1 LEILNF
7 MALSK
12 SDIEQI
18 ERITRKEIKD
28 FLGSNTMKQ
37 LEDKFIDIIAKKI
50 KKGELEGEV
59 KDIVLRMFREFYQTM
74 WVQRSYW
81 EPRLKNA

>member
-1 LEILNF
+1 
-7 MALSK
+7 MAFTK
-12 SDIEQI
+12 SEIEQI
-18 ERITRKEIKD
+18 EKITRQEIKD

-37 LEDKFIDIIAKKI
+37 MEDKFIDLIAKKI
-50 KKGELEGEV
+50 KRGELEGEV

>member
-1 LEILNF
+1 

>member
-1 LEILNF
+1 
-7 MALSK
+7 MAFTK
-12 SDIEQI
+12 SEIEQI
-18 ERITRKEIKD
+18 EKITRQEIKD

-37 LEDKFIDIIAKKI
+37 MEDKFIDLIAKKI
-50 KKGELEGEV
+50 KRGELESEV